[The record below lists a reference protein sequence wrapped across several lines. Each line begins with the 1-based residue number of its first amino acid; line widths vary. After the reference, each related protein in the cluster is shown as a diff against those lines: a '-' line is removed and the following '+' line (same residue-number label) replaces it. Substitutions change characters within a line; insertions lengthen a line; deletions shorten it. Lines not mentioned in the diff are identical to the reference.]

1 MISTNFISEQQ
12 EELNY
17 KLAEVQMI
25 KDQLTLMDVKID
37 RYDTIIGNIDKEI
50 IPLVD
55 EINVAITSVKTAYDA
70 RITAGCKS
78 DLHWEETFRKTYI
91 TEFGAF
97 TTIVYKVLK
106 NPSVREDYNYYGAKY
121 YRRPQNQDYGS
132 NIVREFLGTIDSG
145 SNTLTVFG
153 DEGTSE
159 LSVGDDIVDNIDNP
173 VIFFHSNLP
182 TIVGFGTTSIA
193 GVTTDFGGFISL
205 GSTIMADVGVGS
217 TIGINIGDSI
227 SLSGILTTGT
237 TVVGFGTTT
246 IIVDNVWSPGI
257 TTTTQTTIGQTVGI
271 GSTVIWVDSLSDVA
285 IGSSLLITGKLAN
298 VFVVGLGN
306 TFVYIGTGSTINT
319 TIGPGIAATFST
331 FNGFITTSVTTDSL
345 IISIPAVGT
354 GTETFKVGPLV
365 TYPTLIMDA
374 VAISSA
380 TNSNFTNIRTTQTD
394 STTFDYSNNPIDP
407 VTVGILNSNT
417 VSLGHKVVRVND
429 GSPIGPFQW
438 QEVMTAE
445 FAGKSDSQLNESEQ
459 YLRETYPEPPC
470 GASFARYYPGNNEWP
485 VKSTFTYGIGGYP
498 AISTSFSYA
507 NEGDTVVS
515 FGLTSLFGI
524 GYVNVSSINPSAGVC
539 NALTAAITAAEA
551 SRDAIIARNLPKID
565 SLIVASNPLREMRN
579 TMESRA
585 FAMLQGRVYGDVE
598 VNKLKQ
604 NLSILKSTDYTPFE
618 PPTYYFDATT
628 GKLVSS
634 KVGEPIFLTSIVSSG
649 LVLNLD
655 AGNPQSYS
663 GSGTTWTDL
672 SGNGNNGTLVNGVA
686 YSGGNNSLVFDGVN
700 DFVINSSTTN
710 IPVGSSSRTIQ
721 FWVYPKADTNNFIQ
735 LGTGGGG
742 NQVYIVE
749 FYNIIGT
756 RYLFTD
762 GINVGN
768 NLTISGSQLPTLNT
782 WNHITFG
789 NSGQN
794 WFYYLNGALQT
805 SGTFSVTLN
814 TIGQKYIVGKRDDS
828 PANTMNANMAQVS
841 IYNRALTASEISQNF
856 NALRGRFGL

>member
-1 MISTNFISEQQ
+1 MISTNFIAEQQ

-97 TTIVYKVLK
+97 TTIVYTVLK
-106 NPSVREDYNYYGAKY
+106 NPSVREDYNYCGAKY

-132 NIVREFLGTIDSG
+132 NIVREFVGTIGSG
-145 SNTLTVFG
+145 SRVLAVVGT
-153 DEGTSE
+153 DGTSN
-159 LSVGDDIVDNIDNP
+159 LLVGDDILDNIDSP
-173 VIFFHSNLP
+173 VVFSSNNLP
-182 TIVGFGTTSIA
+182 TIIGFGTTSIA
-193 GVTTDFGGFISL
+193 GVTTDFGGSVSL
-205 GSTIMADVGVGS
+205 GSTIIANVGVGT
-217 TIGINIGDSI
+217 TIGINTGDSI

-246 IIVDNVWSPGI
+246 ITVNNVWNP
-257 TTTTQTTIGQTVGI
+257 TT
-271 GSTVIWVDSLSDVA
+271 
-285 IGSSLLITGKLAN
+285 
-298 VFVVGLGN
+298 
-306 TFVYIGTGSTINT
+306 GT
-319 TIGPGIAATFST
+319 
-331 FNGFITTSVTTDSL
+331 FITTSATANSL
-345 IISIPAVGT
+345 IISLPAVGT
-354 GTETFKVGPLV
+354 GTGTFKVGPLV
-365 TYPTLIMDA
+365 TYPTLILDA
-374 VAISSA
+374 VAVSTA
-380 TNSNFTNIRTTQTD
+380 TNSNFTNIRTTQVD

-407 VTVGILNSNT
+407 VTVGVLNSNT
-417 VSLGHKVVRVND
+417 ISLGHKLVRVND

-438 QEVMTAE
+438 KEVMTAD
-445 FAGKSDSQLNESEQ
+445 FASKTDAQLNESER
-459 YLRETYPEPPC
+459 YLRTTYPEPPC

-507 NEGDTVVS
+507 NEGDAVVS

-524 GYVNVSSINPSAGVC
+524 GYASTSSINPSAGVC
-539 NALTAAITAAEA
+539 NPLDAAITAAEA
-551 SRDAIIARNLPKID
+551 NRDAIIARNLPKID
-565 SLIVASNPLREMRN
+565 SLIAASNPLREMRN
-579 TMESRA
+579 TIESRA

-686 YSGGNNSLVFDGVN
+686 YSGGNDSLVFDGVD

>member
-25 KDQLTLMDVKID
+25 KDQLTLMDVRID
-37 RYDTIIGNIDKEI
+37 RYDTIIENIDKQI

-55 EINVAITSVKTAYDA
+55 EVNVAITSVKTAYDN
-70 RITAGCKS
+70 RIAAGCKS

-97 TTIVYKVLK
+97 TTIVYTVLK

-132 NIVREFLGTIDSG
+132 NIVREFVGTIGSG
-145 SNTLTVFG
+145 SRVLAVVGT
-153 DEGTSE
+153 DGTSN
-159 LSVGDDIVDNIDNP
+159 LLVGDDILDNIDNP
-173 VIFFHSNLP
+173 VVFSSNNLP

-193 GVTTDFGGFISL
+193 GVTTDFGGLVSL
-205 GSTIMADVGVGS
+205 GSTIIANVGVGT
-217 TIGINIGDSI
+217 TIGINTGDSI

-246 IIVDNVWSPGI
+246 ITVNNVWNP
-257 TTTTQTTIGQTVGI
+257 TT
-271 GSTVIWVDSLSDVA
+271 
-285 IGSSLLITGKLAN
+285 
-298 VFVVGLGN
+298 
-306 TFVYIGTGSTINT
+306 GT
-319 TIGPGIAATFST
+319 
-331 FNGFITTSVTTDSL
+331 FITTSATANSL
-345 IISIPAVGT
+345 IISLPAVGT
-354 GTETFKVGPLV
+354 GTGTFKVGPLV
-365 TYPTLIMDA
+365 TYPTLILDA
-374 VAISSA
+374 VALSTA
-380 TNSNFTNIRTTQTD
+380 TNANFTNIRTTQID

-417 VSLGHKVVRVND
+417 LGSGHKLVKVNN

-438 QEVMTAE
+438 QEVMTAD
-445 FAGKSDSQLNESEQ
+445 FANKSDFQLNESER
-459 YLRETYPEPPC
+459 YLRTTYPEPPC

-539 NALTAAITAAEA
+539 NPLDAAITAAEA

-565 SLIVASNPLREMRN
+565 SLIVASNPLRETRN

-663 GSGTTWTDL
+663 GSGTNWIDI
-672 SGNGNNGTLVNGVA
+672 SGNGNNGTLVNGPTYSNANGGSIVFGGTNDYVTSGA
-686 YSGGNNSLVFDGVN
+686 LSGSFVSFTVIIWFYPTSVTNYQNPIDCNYSYNGSTGNIGPRLEMNNSGTLAWNYSNDTAINQNFYTHLVVSSGLSANTWYCAAITYDGNTNSSITYYNGNNTELSRTTVGTPPTGFVGTMNNITLGKGFHLGGAERIYSGRVS
-700 DFVINSSTTN
+700 
-710 IPVGSSSRTIQ
+710 
-721 FWVYPKADTNNFIQ
+721 
-735 LGTGGGG
+735 
-742 NQVYIVE
+742 
-749 FYNIIGT
+749 
-756 RYLFTD
+756 
-762 GINVGN
+762 
-768 NLTISGSQLPTLNT
+768 NT
-782 WNHITFG
+782 
-789 NSGQN
+789 Q
-794 WFYYLNGALQT
+794 
-805 SGTFSVTLN
+805 
-814 TIGQKYIVGKRDDS
+814 
-828 PANTMNANMAQVS
+828 

>member
-78 DLHWEETFRKTYI
+78 DLHWEETSRRTYI
-91 TEFGAF
+91 TEFGEF
-97 TTIVYKVLK
+97 TVITYTVLK

-121 YRRPQNQDYGS
+121 YRRPHNQDYGS
-132 NIVREFLGTIDSG
+132 NIVREFLGTIYSG
-145 SNTLTVFG
+145 SSTLAVLG
-153 DEGTSE
+153 DEGTSN
-159 LSVGDDIVDNIDNP
+159 LLVGDDILDNIDSP
-173 VIFFHSNLP
+173 VVFSSNNLP
-182 TIVGFGTTSIA
+182 TIIGFGTTSIA
-193 GVTTDFGGFISL
+193 GVTTDFGGSVSL
-205 GSTIMADVGVGS
+205 GSTIIANVGVGT
-217 TIGINIGDSI
+217 TIGINTGDSI
-227 SLSGILTTGT
+227 SLSGILTTGS

-246 IIVDNVWSPGI
+246 ITVNNFWNS
-257 TTTTQTTIGQTVGI
+257 TT
-271 GSTVIWVDSLSDVA
+271 
-285 IGSSLLITGKLAN
+285 
-298 VFVVGLGN
+298 
-306 TFVYIGTGSTINT
+306 GT
-319 TIGPGIAATFST
+319 
-331 FNGFITTSVTTDSL
+331 FITTSATAKSL
-345 IISIPAVGT
+345 IVSIPAVGT
-354 GTETFKVGPLV
+354 GTGTFKVGPLV
-365 TYPTLIMDA
+365 TYPTLILDA
-374 VAISSA
+374 VALSTA
-380 TNSNFTNIRTTQTD
+380 TNANFTNIRTTQID

-417 VSLGHKVVRVND
+417 ISLGHKLVRVND

-438 QEVMTAE
+438 NEVMTAD
-445 FAGKSDSQLNESEQ
+445 FANKTDAQLNDDES

-470 GASFARYYPGNNEWP
+470 GASFARYYPGNNSWP
-485 VKSTFTYGIGGYP
+485 IKNTFTYGIGGYP

-524 GYVNVSSINPSAGVC
+524 GYASTSSINPSAGVC
-539 NALTAAITAAEA
+539 NPLDAAITAAEA

-565 SLIVASNPLREMRN
+565 SLINSSAPLREMRN

-604 NLSILKSTDYTPFE
+604 NLSILRSTDYTPFE
-618 PPTYYFDATT
+618 TPTYYFDATT

-663 GSGTTWTDL
+663 GSGTNWTDI
-672 SGNGNNGTLVNGVA
+672 SGNGNTGTLTNGPT
-686 YSGGNNSLVFDGVN
+686 YSSANGGSIVFDGSNDYVDCGDREIFKIPSQLTLEAFFNISTYVN
-700 DFVINSSTTN
+700 WSGIIGKSNTSKGVYVMHLSASAQRIRFSYNSVNPWTVNIIDGNYPLTTN
-710 IPVGSSSRTIQ
+710 QWVHSVITYDGSN
-721 FWVYPKADTNNFIQ
+721 VNF
-735 LGTGGGG
+735 
-742 NQVYIVE
+742 YINGSIDKSQ
-749 FYNIIGT
+749 NI
-756 RYLFTD
+756 
-762 GINVGN
+762 
-768 NLTISGSQLPTLNT
+768 GS
-782 WNHITFG
+782 ITFDT
-789 NSGQN
+789 
-794 WFYYLNGALQT
+794 GA
-805 SGTFSVTLN
+805 GYPVTL
-814 TIGQKYIVGKRDDS
+814 GQDPPG
-828 PANTMNANMAQVS
+828 ANEFFNGRISNAK

>member
-37 RYDTIIGNIDKEI
+37 RYDTIIGNIDKQI
-50 IPLVD
+50 FPLAD
-55 EINVAITSVKTAYDA
+55 EINVAIDAVKTAYDN
-70 RITAGCKS
+70 RIAAGCKS
-78 DLHWEETFRKTYI
+78 DLYWEETSTKSYVGNFRGQDYTV
-91 TEFGAF
+91 TD
-97 TTIVYKVLK
+97 IVYTCKK
-106 NPSVREDYNYYGAKY
+106 NPDVRTDYGYYGAKY

-145 SNTLTVFG
+145 SNALTVFG
-153 DEGTSE
+153 DDGTSE
-159 LSVGDDIVDNIDNP
+159 LLVGDDIVDNIDNP
-173 VIFFHSNLP
+173 VVFSPSNLP

-257 TTTTQTTIGQTVGI
+257 TTTTQTTTGQTVGI
-271 GSTVIWVDSLSDVA
+271 GSTVIWVDSLTDVA
-285 IGSSLLITGKLAN
+285 IGSSLSITGKLAN

-380 TNSNFTNIRTTQTD
+380 INSNFTNIRTTQID

-417 VSLGHKVVRVND
+417 ISLGHKVVRVND

-459 YLRETYPEPPC
+459 YLRETYPEPAC
-470 GASFARYYPGNNEWP
+470 GAGHATYYPGNNEWP
-485 VKSTFTYGIGGYP
+485 VKSTFTYG
-498 AISTSFSYA
+498 FSVGFGFTVSSSSIYA
-507 NEGDTVVS
+507 QEGDTVES
-515 FGLTSLFGI
+515 ISSGFISLFDI
-524 GYVNVSSINPSAGVC
+524 GYRNTPPPPLNPSAGVC
-539 NALTAAITAAEA
+539 NPLTAAITAAEA
-551 SRDAIIARNLPKID
+551 NRDAIIARNLPKID
-565 SLIVASNPLREMRN
+565 SLIAASNPLREMRN

-604 NLSILKSTDYTPFE
+604 NLSILKSTDYTSFE

-634 KVGEPIFLTSIVSSG
+634 VVGIP
-649 LVLNLD
+649 
-655 AGNPQSYS
+655 
-663 GSGTTWTDL
+663 TT
-672 SGNGNNGTLVNGVA
+672 
-686 YSGGNNSLVFDGVN
+686 
-700 DFVINSSTTN
+700 
-710 IPVGSSSRTIQ
+710 
-721 FWVYPKADTNNFIQ
+721 
-735 LGTGGGG
+735 
-742 NQVYIVE
+742 
-749 FYNIIGT
+749 
-756 RYLFTD
+756 
-762 GINVGN
+762 
-768 NLTISGSQLPTLNT
+768 
-782 WNHITFG
+782 
-789 NSGQN
+789 
-794 WFYYLNGALQT
+794 
-805 SGTFSVTLN
+805 
-814 TIGQKYIVGKRDDS
+814 
-828 PANTMNANMAQVS
+828 
-841 IYNRALTASEISQNF
+841 
-856 NALRGRFGL
+856 

>member
-1 MISTNFISEQQ
+1 MISTNFIAEQQ

-78 DLHWEETFRKTYI
+78 DLHWEETFRKGYI
-91 TEFGAF
+91 TEFGTL

-132 NIVREFLGTIDSG
+132 NIVREFVGTIGSG
-145 SNTLTVFG
+145 SSVLAVV
-153 DEGTSE
+153 GTDRTSN
-159 LSVGDDIVDNIDNP
+159 LLVGDDILDNIDNP
-173 VIFFHSNLP
+173 VVFSSNNLP

-193 GVTTDFGGFISL
+193 GVTTDFGGLVSL
-205 GSTIMADVGVGS
+205 GSTIIANVGVGT
-217 TIGINIGDSI
+217 TIGINTGDSI

-246 IIVDNVWSPGI
+246 ITVNNVWNP
-257 TTTTQTTIGQTVGI
+257 TT
-271 GSTVIWVDSLSDVA
+271 
-285 IGSSLLITGKLAN
+285 
-298 VFVVGLGN
+298 
-306 TFVYIGTGSTINT
+306 GT
-319 TIGPGIAATFST
+319 
-331 FNGFITTSVTTDSL
+331 FITTSATANSL
-345 IISIPAVGT
+345 IISLPAVGT
-354 GTETFKVGPLV
+354 GTGTFKVGPLV
-365 TYPTLIMDA
+365 TYPTLILDA
-374 VAISSA
+374 VALSTA
-380 TNSNFTNIRTTQTD
+380 TNANFTNIRTTQID

-417 VSLGHKVVRVND
+417 LGSGHKLVKVNN

-438 QEVMTAE
+438 QEVMTAD
-445 FAGKSDSQLNESEQ
+445 FANKSDFQLNESER
-459 YLRETYPEPPC
+459 YLRTTYPEPPC

-507 NEGDTVVS
+507 NEGDTVVT

-539 NALTAAITAAEA
+539 NPLDAAITAAEA

-565 SLIVASNPLREMRN
+565 SLIVASNPLRETRN

-634 KVGEPIFLTSIVSSG
+634 KVGIP
-649 LVLNLD
+649 
-655 AGNPQSYS
+655 
-663 GSGTTWTDL
+663 TT
-672 SGNGNNGTLVNGVA
+672 
-686 YSGGNNSLVFDGVN
+686 
-700 DFVINSSTTN
+700 
-710 IPVGSSSRTIQ
+710 
-721 FWVYPKADTNNFIQ
+721 
-735 LGTGGGG
+735 
-742 NQVYIVE
+742 
-749 FYNIIGT
+749 
-756 RYLFTD
+756 
-762 GINVGN
+762 
-768 NLTISGSQLPTLNT
+768 
-782 WNHITFG
+782 
-789 NSGQN
+789 
-794 WFYYLNGALQT
+794 
-805 SGTFSVTLN
+805 
-814 TIGQKYIVGKRDDS
+814 
-828 PANTMNANMAQVS
+828 
-841 IYNRALTASEISQNF
+841 
-856 NALRGRFGL
+856 

>member
-1 MISTNFISEQQ
+1 MISTNFIAEQQ

-78 DLHWEETFRKTYI
+78 DLHWEETFRKGYI
-91 TEFGAF
+91 TEFGTL

-132 NIVREFLGTIDSG
+132 NIVREFVGTIGSG
-145 SNTLTVFG
+145 SSVLAVV
-153 DEGTSE
+153 GTDRTSN
-159 LSVGDDIVDNIDNP
+159 LLVGDDILDNIDNP
-173 VIFFHSNLP
+173 VVFSSNNLP

-193 GVTTDFGGFISL
+193 GVTTDFGGLVSL
-205 GSTIMADVGVGS
+205 GSTIIANVGVGT
-217 TIGINIGDSI
+217 TIGINTGDSI

-246 IIVDNVWSPGI
+246 ITVNNVWNP
-257 TTTTQTTIGQTVGI
+257 TT
-271 GSTVIWVDSLSDVA
+271 
-285 IGSSLLITGKLAN
+285 
-298 VFVVGLGN
+298 
-306 TFVYIGTGSTINT
+306 GT
-319 TIGPGIAATFST
+319 
-331 FNGFITTSVTTDSL
+331 FITTSATANSL
-345 IISIPAVGT
+345 IISLPAVGT
-354 GTETFKVGPLV
+354 GTGTFKVGPLV
-365 TYPTLIMDA
+365 TYPTLILDA
-374 VAISSA
+374 VALSTA
-380 TNSNFTNIRTTQTD
+380 TNANFTNIRTTQID

-417 VSLGHKVVRVND
+417 LGSGHKLVKVNN

-438 QEVMTAE
+438 QEVMTAD
-445 FAGKSDSQLNESEQ
+445 FANKSDFQLNESER
-459 YLRETYPEPPC
+459 YLRTTYPEPPC

-507 NEGDTVVS
+507 NEGDTVVT

-539 NALTAAITAAEA
+539 NPLDAAITAAEA

-565 SLIVASNPLREMRN
+565 SLIVASNPLRETRN

-686 YSGGNNSLVFDGVN
+686 YSGGNDSLVFDGVD